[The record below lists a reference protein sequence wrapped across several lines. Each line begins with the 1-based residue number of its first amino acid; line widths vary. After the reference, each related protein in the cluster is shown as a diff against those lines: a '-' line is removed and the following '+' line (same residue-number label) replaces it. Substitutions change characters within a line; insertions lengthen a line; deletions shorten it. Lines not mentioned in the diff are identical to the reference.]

1 MQNNFKNLFTTPT
14 PEAQSPKSYYGCWNG
29 LVDTIVAEILA
40 GSGFDWILIDGEH
53 APFDLR
59 TIQAQL
65 QAYNQFDVPI
75 LVRPPHGDAHL
86 VKQLLD
92 IGVQTLLIPM
102 VETAAQAK
110 ELYEAM
116 HYPPVGTRG
125 VGTAMARAAQWN
137 RTNDYFRTAGEKM
150 CLIVQVESVKGIE
163 NLDDILRVEGVDGV
177 FIGPADLAASMGYL
191 GQPENPEVKA
201 TIENALKKIRQA
213 EKIAGIMAVVK
224 RNADHYATHGAN
236 MIATAIDTLLLAN
249 AATQNIENYKQL
261 TTNSSNTKY

>member
-1 MQNNFKNLFTTPT
+1 MTNIMNKFKNLYPSDR
-14 PEAQSPKSYYGCWNG
+14 PMYGCWNG

-65 QAYNQFDVPI
+65 QAYGQFDVPI
-75 LVRPPHGDAHL
+75 LVRPPHGDTHYI
-86 VKQLLD
+86 KQLLD
-92 IGVQTLLIPM
+92 IGVQTLLVPM
-102 VETAAQAK
+102 VESAEQAK

-125 VGTAMARAAQWN
+125 VGTALARASQWN
-137 RTNDYFRTAGEKM
+137 RANNYFQNAGAGM
-150 CLIVQVESVKGIE
+150 SLIVQVESVKGVE
-163 NLDDILRVEGVDGV
+163 NLEAIVQTEGVDGI

-191 GQPENPEVKA
+191 GQPEHPEVKS
-201 TIENALKKIRQA
+201 TIENALKTIRA
-213 EKIAGIMAVVK
+213 ANKIAGIMAVAK
-224 RNADHYATHGAN
+224 PNADHYATHGAN

-249 AATQNIENYKQL
+249 AASQSIKNYKQNL
-261 TTNSSNTKY
+261 DNQSNTKY